1 MKDIEVF
8 VQGEGLREIQLIQI
22 SPEARVEEL
31 VEAAH
36 RLGLPRDG
44 AAVCTSL
51 EDTEEEQGL
60 DLRLTEA
67 GIEHRS
73 RVHCH
78 RCRRV
83 SVTVNFNHQQLAH
96 SFPPPTTIEKVKRWA
111 DKELGLKGADA
122 TEHALQLCHETT
134 RPAEDVHLGTLVT
147 YPACSICF
155 DLVPKIRVEG

>member
-8 VQGEGLREIQLIQI
+8 VQSEGLREIQLIRI

-44 AAVCTSL
+44 AAVCTIL
-51 EDTEEEQGL
+51 EDAEEEQGQ

-67 GIEHRS
+67 RIEHRS

-83 SVTVNFNHQQLAH
+83 SVVVNFNDRQPAH
-96 SFPPPTTIEKVKRWA
+96 SFSPSTTIEKVKRWA
-111 DKELGLKGADA
+111 DEKFGLHGVDA
-122 TEHALQLCHETT
+122 TEHALQLCNETT

-147 YPACSICF
+147 YPACSLCF